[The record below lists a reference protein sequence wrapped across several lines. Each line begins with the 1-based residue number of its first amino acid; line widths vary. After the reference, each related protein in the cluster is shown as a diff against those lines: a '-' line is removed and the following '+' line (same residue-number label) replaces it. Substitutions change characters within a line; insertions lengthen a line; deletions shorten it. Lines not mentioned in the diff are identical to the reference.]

1 MNKKITIK
9 NGNEINDGIFIIEGK
24 SYKFPFTS
32 SSYKREKKYV
42 RGNNSHSSVGLIE
55 LDLCFGSYDT
65 EKSLKRLGIES
76 EFESRIL
83 YADSITR

>member
-55 LDLCFGSYDT
+55 
-65 EKSLKRLGIES
+65 
-76 EFESRIL
+76 
-83 YADSITR
+83 